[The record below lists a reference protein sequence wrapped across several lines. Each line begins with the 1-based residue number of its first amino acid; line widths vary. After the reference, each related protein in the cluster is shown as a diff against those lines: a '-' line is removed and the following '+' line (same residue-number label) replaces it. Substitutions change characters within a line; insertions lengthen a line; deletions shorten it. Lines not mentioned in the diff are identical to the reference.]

1 MPKLI
6 RNCSMDN
13 WDSLLLET
21 SWRLHTT
28 MLHSFSIQG
37 TRKLGDL
44 FVLQLC
50 HWLKVALK
58 SINPRAFMA
67 HLVQNM
73 HILKSVVKPRLEVE
87 VVFSRKSRG
96 WYAQKVEVCQHL
108 LRHVGEHVAIQIL
121 VIIIFFGGGM

>member
-6 RNCSMDN
+6 RNCSVGN

-21 SWRLHTT
+21 SCRLHKT

-58 SINPRAFMA
+58 SINPRASMA
-67 HLVQNM
+67 HLVQIM
-73 HILKSVVKPRLEVE
+73 HVLKDVAKPRLEVE
-87 VVFSRKSRG
+87 VVFTRKAWG
-96 WYAQKVEVCQHL
+96 
-108 LRHVGEHVAIQIL
+108 
-121 VIIIFFGGGM
+121 